1 MRPTNS
7 YANGMMVADAKNAND
22 TSNQSRYNIIII
34 ITIIIITALI
44 SDRLILEV
52 MFM

>member
-1 MRPTNS
+1 MKPTNS

-22 TSNQSRYNIIII
+22 TSNQSRYNIN
-34 ITIIIITALI
+34 ITALI
-44 SDRLILEV
+44 NDRLILEV